1 MLIKETERL
10 TIRQFELG
18 DCDFIIRLLNEPSF
32 IENIADKGVRNR
44 EQATTYLNDGPLKAY
59 REQGHGLYL
68 VSLRNSGQPIG
79 MCGLIKRD
87 CFQEVDLGYAYLP
100 QFTGQGYAQ
109 ESGRAVLEY
118 GAQVLGLKTVI
129 AIVQPA
135 NKPSTT
141 LLERLGFTQVDTVI
155 LPPPCST
162 DLLARY
168 RLILPVLPMPDPA
181 PR

>member
-10 TIRQFELG
+10 IIRQFELG
-18 DCDFIIRLLNEPSF
+18 DCDFVVHLLNQPSF

-44 EQATTYLNDGPLKAY
+44 EQAAAYLNQGPLKGY
-59 REQGHGLYL
+59 REDGHGLYL
-68 VSLRNSGQPIG
+68 VALRDSGQPIG

-87 CFQEVDLGYAYLP
+87 CFQEVDLGYAFLP
-100 QFTGQGYAQ
+100 EFTGQGYAQ

-129 AIVQPA
+129 AIVLPA

-141 LLERLGFTQVDTVI
+141 LLERLGFVRADTVA
-155 LPPPCST
+155 LPPPYAPEP
-162 DLLARY
+162 LALY
-168 RLILPVLPMPDPA
+168 RLGC
-181 PR
+181 